1 MAARLK
7 DVAALA
13 GVSVRTVSNVVSN
26 AAPVA
31 PATRARVM
39 AAVEELGY
47 RPNLAARN
55 LRQGRTGLIGVVV
68 PEIHSPYF
76 GALAELLIDAAR
88 ERGWTVLLE
97 RTGGRPDLE
106 RRLLDGSEGHQVD
119 GMIVSPWSTSPAELA
134 SLAGG
139 LPLVVLGELAPD
151 GAIDHVALDN
161 VAAARDAARHLVAG
175 GRRRVAA
182 IGLQSELGHGTAEL
196 RAEGFR
202 QGLRESGLSPVAE
215 VEVADL
221 HRGEGARAL
230 RELLRLPGRPD
241 AVFCFSDEL
250 ALGALRVAAEEGVRV
265 PEDLALMGFDDIEDG
280 RFAAPSL
287 TTIAPYREQIAERAV
302 QCLTERVL
310 GRFEALPGR
319 RIVVPHRVLPRES
332 TGGPVPPGAPD
343 GPDTP
348 DGPGRG

>member
-26 AAPVA
+26 TATVA

-39 AAVEELGY
+39 AAVEELRY

-55 LRQGRTGLIGVVV
+55 LRQGRTGLVGVAV

-76 GALAELLIDAAR
+76 GALAGHLIDAAQR
-88 ERGWTVLLE
+88 RGWTVLLE
-97 RTGGRPDLE
+97 RTGGRPELE
-106 RRLLDGSEGHQVD
+106 RRLLDGSQGHQVD
-119 GMIVSPWSTSPAELA
+119 GMIISPWSTSPAELV

-139 LPLVVLGELAPD
+139 LPLVVLGELEPH
-151 GAIDHVALDN
+151 GSIDHVALDN
-161 VAAARDAARHLVAG
+161 VAAARAAARHLTAA
-175 GRRRVAA
+175 GRRRIAA
-182 IGLQSELGHGTAEL
+182 VGLQSGLGHGTAEL

-202 QGLRESGLSPVAE
+202 QGLAEAGLSPVAE

-221 HRGEGARAL
+221 HRAEGARAM
-230 RELLRLPGRPD
+230 RELLAPPGRPD

-250 ALGALRVAAEEGVRV
+250 ALGALRVAAEQGVHV
-265 PEDLALMGFDDIEDG
+265 PRELSLMGFDDIEDG
-280 RFAAPSL
+280 RFCTPSL
-287 TTIAPYREQIAERAV
+287 STVAPDREQIAERAV

-310 GRFEALPGR
+310 GRLDTLPGR
-319 RIVVPHRVLPRES
+319 RIVVPHRLLVRES
-332 TGGPVPPGAPD
+332 TGGVATPV
-343 GPDTP
+343 
-348 DGPGRG
+348 

>member
-7 DVAALA
+7 DVALLA

-26 AAPVA
+26 TAAVA

-76 GALAELLIDAAR
+76 GALTGLLIDAAQ

-97 RTGGRPDLE
+97 RTGGRTDLE

-119 GMIVSPWSTSPAELA
+119 GMIVSPWSTPPSELA
-134 SLAGG
+134 TLAGG
-139 LPLVVLGELAPD
+139 LPLVVLGELEPD

-161 VAAARDAARHLVAG
+161 VGAARDATRHLVSR

-182 IGLQSELGHGTAEL
+182 VGLQPGLGHGTAEL
-196 RAEGFR
+196 RTEGFR
-202 QGLRESGLSPVAE
+202 QALREADLDPAAE

-221 HRGEGARAL
+221 HRTEGARAM
-230 RELLRLPGRPD
+230 RELLRVPGFVD

-250 ALGALRVAAEEGVRV
+250 ALGALRVAAEQGVRV
-265 PEDLALMGFDDIEDG
+265 PEDVAVIGFDDIEDG
-280 RFAAPSL
+280 RFATPSL
-287 TTIAPYREQIAERAV
+287 STIAPDREQIAERAV

-310 GRFEALPGR
+310 GRLDTLPAR
-319 RIVVPHRVLPRES
+319 RIVVPHRLMARES
-332 TGGPVPPGAPD
+332 TGAALPP
-343 GPDTP
+343 
-348 DGPGRG
+348 R

>member
-31 PATRARVM
+31 PGTRARVL

-55 LRQGRTGLIGVVV
+55 LRQGRTGLIGVAV

-76 GALAELLIDAAR
+76 GALTGLLIDAAQ
-88 ERGWTVLLE
+88 ERGWTVLVE
-97 RTGGRPDLE
+97 RTGGRADLE

-119 GMIVSPWSTSPAELA
+119 GMVISPWSTPPAELA

-139 LPLVVLGELAPD
+139 LPLVVLGELDPH
-151 GAIDHVALDN
+151 GSIDHVALDN
-161 VAAARDAARHLVAG
+161 VAAARDAARHLVAA

-182 IGLQSELGHGTAEL
+182 IGLQSALGHGTAEL

-202 QGLRESGLSPVAE
+202 RGLAEAGLSPVAE

-221 HRGEGARAL
+221 HREEGARAL
-230 RELLRLPGRPD
+230 RALLDLPERPD

-250 ALGALRVAAEEGVRV
+250 ALGALRAAGELGVRV
-265 PEDLALMGFDDIEDG
+265 PGELALVGFDDIEDG
-280 RFAAPSL
+280 RFSTPSL
-287 TTIAPYREQIAERAV
+287 TTVSPDLAQIAERAV
-302 QCLTERVL
+302 QCLSERVL
-310 GRFEALPGR
+310 GRLSGLAAR
-319 RIVVPHRVLPRES
+319 RIVVPHRLLVRES
-332 TGGPVPPGAPD
+332 SGA
-343 GPDTP
+343 
-348 DGPGRG
+348 

>member
-26 AAPVA
+26 TATVA
-31 PATRARVM
+31 PATRARVV

-76 GALAELLIDAAR
+76 GALAGHLIDAAQ

-97 RTGGRPDLE
+97 RTGGRAELE
-106 RRLLDGSEGHQVD
+106 RRLLDGTEGRRVD

-139 LPLVVLGELAPD
+139 LPLVVLGELEPH
-151 GAIDHVALDN
+151 GSIDHVALDN
-161 VAAARDAARHLVAG
+161 VAAARSAARHLAAP
-175 GRRRVAA
+175 GRRRIAA
-182 IGLQSELGHGTAEL
+182 VGLQSALGHGTAEL

-202 QGLRESGLSPVAE
+202 QGLAETGLTPVAE

-221 HRGEGARAL
+221 HRAEGARAM
-230 RELLRLPGRPD
+230 RELLALPGRPD

-250 ALGALRVAAEEGVRV
+250 ALGALRVAAEQGVRV
-265 PEDLALMGFDDIEDG
+265 PRDVALMGFDDIEDG
-280 RFAAPSL
+280 RFSAPSL
-287 TTIAPYREQIAERAV
+287 TTVAPDREQIAERAV
-302 QCLTERVL
+302 Q
-310 GRFEALPGR
+310 
-319 RIVVPHRVLPRES
+319 
-332 TGGPVPPGAPD
+332 
-343 GPDTP
+343 
-348 DGPGRG
+348 

>member
-26 AAPVA
+26 AAAVA

-55 LRQGRTGLIGVVV
+55 LRQGRTGLIGVAV

-76 GALAELLIDAAR
+76 GALTGLLIDAAQ

-97 RTGGRPDLE
+97 RTGGRADLE

-119 GMIVSPWSTSPAELA
+119 GMIISPWSTSPAGLA

-139 LPLVVLGELAPD
+139 LPLVVLGELEPD
-151 GAIDHVALDN
+151 GSIDHVALDN
-161 VAAARDAARHLVAG
+161 VGAARDAARHLVSL
-175 GRRRVAA
+175 GRRRIAA
-182 IGLQSELGHGTAEL
+182 IGLQSGLGHGTAEL
-196 RAEGFR
+196 RAAGFR
-202 QGLRESGLSPVAE
+202 QGLEEAGLRPVAE

-221 HRGEGARAL
+221 HRTEGARAL
-230 RELLRLPGRPD
+230 RELLEAHGSVD

-250 ALGALRVAAEEGVRV
+250 ALGAMRVAAEQGVRV

-287 TTIAPYREQIAERAV
+287 TTVAPDREQIAERAV

-310 GRFEALPGR
+310 GRFETLAGR
-319 RIVVPHRVLPRES
+319 RIVVPHRVVARES
-332 TGGPVPPGAPD
+332 TGAAVSPV
-343 GPDTP
+343 
-348 DGPGRG
+348 

>member
-26 AAPVA
+26 AAAVA
-31 PATRARVM
+31 PDTRARVM
-39 AAVEELGY
+39 AAVDELGY

-76 GALAELLIDAAR
+76 GALTGHLIDAAQA
-88 ERGWTVLLE
+88 RGWTVLLE
-97 RTGGRPDLE
+97 RTGGRADLE

-119 GMIVSPWSTSPAELA
+119 GMVISPWSTPPAELA

-139 LPLVVLGELAPD
+139 LPLVVLGELDPL
-151 GAIDHVALDN
+151 GSIDHVALDN
-161 VAAARDAARHLVAG
+161 VAAARAATAHLVAL

-182 IGLQSELGHGTAEL
+182 IGLQSGLGHGTAEL

-202 QGLRESGLSPVAE
+202 LGLRDAGLSPVAE
-215 VEVADL
+215 VEVTDL
-221 HRGEGARAL
+221 HRAEGARAL
-230 RELLRLPGRPD
+230 RELLLRPERPD

-250 ALGALRVAAEEGVRV
+250 ALGALRVAAEQGVRV
-265 PEDLALMGFDDIEDG
+265 PDDVALMGFDDIEDG
-280 RFAAPSL
+280 RFSAPSL
-287 TTIAPYREQIAERAV
+287 TTIAPDREQIAERAV
-302 QCLTERVL
+302 QCLAERVL
-310 GRFEALPGR
+310 GRLGSLPAR
-319 RIVVPHRVLPRES
+319 RIVVPHRLLVRES
-332 TGGPVPPGAPD
+332 TGAAVFPV
-343 GPDTP
+343 
-348 DGPGRG
+348 

>member
-26 AAPVA
+26 TATVA
-31 PATRARVM
+31 PATRARVV

-76 GALAELLIDAAR
+76 GALAGHLIDAAQ

-97 RTGGRPDLE
+97 RTGGRAELE
-106 RRLLDGSEGHQVD
+106 RRLLDGSEGRRVD

-139 LPLVVLGELAPD
+139 LPLVVLGELEPH
-151 GAIDHVALDN
+151 GPIDHVALDN
-161 VAAARDAARHLVAG
+161 VAAARSAARHLAAP
-175 GRRRVAA
+175 GRRRIAA
-182 IGLQSELGHGTAEL
+182 VGLQSALGHGTAEL

-202 QGLRESGLSPVAE
+202 QGLAEAGLAPVAE

-221 HRGEGARAL
+221 HRAEGARAM
-230 RELLRLPGRPD
+230 RELLALPGRPD

-250 ALGALRVAAEEGVRV
+250 ALGALRVAAEQRVRV
-265 PEDLALMGFDDIEDG
+265 PQDVALMGFDDIEDG
-280 RFAAPSL
+280 RFSAPSL
-287 TTIAPYREQIAERAV
+287 TTVAPDREQIAERAV
-302 QCLTERVL
+302 QCLAERVL
-310 GRFEALPGR
+310 GRLDTLPGR
-319 RIVVPHRVLPRES
+319 RIVVQHRLLARES
-332 TGGPVPPGAPD
+332 TGAEVTPV
-343 GPDTP
+343 
-348 DGPGRG
+348 

>member
-26 AAPVA
+26 AAAVA
-31 PATRARVM
+31 PATRTRVM

-55 LRQGRTGLIGVVV
+55 LRQGRTGLVGVAV

-76 GALAELLIDAAR
+76 GRLTGLLIDAAQQ
-88 ERGWTVLLE
+88 RGWTVLLE
-97 RTGGRPDLE
+97 RTGGQAALE

-119 GMIVSPWSTSPAELA
+119 GMIISPWSTSPAELA
-134 SLAGG
+134 ALAGG
-139 LPLVVLGELAPD
+139 LPLVVLGELEPE
-151 GAIDHVALDN
+151 GSIDHVALDN
-161 VAAARDAARHLVAG
+161 VAAARDAAHHLVAT
-175 GRRRVAA
+175 GRRRIAA
-182 IGLQSELGHGTAEL
+182 IGLQSRLGHGTAEL

-202 QGLRESGLSPVAE
+202 RGLREAGGLRPVAE

-221 HRGEGARAL
+221 HRTEGARAM
-230 RELLRLPGRPD
+230 RELLRLPGPPD

-265 PEDLALMGFDDIEDG
+265 PDDLALMGFDDIEDG

-287 TTIAPYREQIAERAV
+287 TTVAPDTEQIAERAV
-302 QCLTERVL
+302 QCLSERVL
-310 GRFEALPGR
+310 GRLDALPAR
-319 RIVVPHRVLPRES
+319 RIVVSHRLLARES
-332 TGGPVPPGAPD
+332 TGAAVAPV
-343 GPDTP
+343 
-348 DGPGRG
+348 

>member
-26 AAPVA
+26 ATAVA
-31 PATRARVM
+31 PATRARVL

-55 LRQGRTGLIGVVV
+55 LRQGRTGLVGLVV

-76 GALAELLIDAAR
+76 GALAGLLIDAAQR
-88 ERGWTVLLE
+88 RGWTVLLE
-97 RTGGRPDLE
+97 RTGGRADLE

-119 GMIVSPWSTSPAELA
+119 GMIISPWSTSPAELA
-134 SLAGG
+134 SLSGG
-139 LPLVVLGELAPD
+139 LPLVVLGEMEPD
-151 GAIDHVALDN
+151 GSIDHVALDN
-161 VAAARDAARHLVAG
+161 VAAARTAARHLASL
-175 GRRRVAA
+175 GRRRIAA
-182 IGLQSELGHGTAEL
+182 VGLQSRLGHGTAEQ

-202 QGLRESGLSPVAE
+202 RGLAEAGLAPVAE

-221 HRGEGARAL
+221 HRAEGARAM
-230 RELLRLPGRPD
+230 RELLAADAPPD

-250 ALGALRVAAEEGVRV
+250 ALGALRAAAEQGRRV
-265 PEDLALMGFDDIEDG
+265 PQDVALMGFDDIEDG
-280 RFAAPSL
+280 RFAVPSL
-287 TTIAPYREQIAERAV
+287 TTIAPDKEQIAERAV

-310 GRFEALPGR
+310 GRLGTMPAR
-319 RIVVPHRVLPRES
+319 RIVVPHRLLARES
-332 TGGPVPPGAPD
+332 TGAAVAPA
-343 GPDTP
+343 
-348 DGPGRG
+348 

>member
-26 AAPVA
+26 TATVA
-31 PATRARVM
+31 PATRARVV

-76 GALAELLIDAAR
+76 GALAGHLIDAAQ

-97 RTGGRPDLE
+97 RTGGRAELE
-106 RRLLDGSEGHQVD
+106 RRLLDGSEGRRVD

-139 LPLVVLGELAPD
+139 LPLVVLGELEPH
-151 GAIDHVALDN
+151 GSIDHVALDN
-161 VAAARDAARHLVAG
+161 VAAARSAARHLAAP
-175 GRRRVAA
+175 GRRRIAA
-182 IGLQSELGHGTAEL
+182 VGLQSALGHGTAEL

-202 QGLRESGLSPVAE
+202 QGLAETGLTPVAE

-221 HRGEGARAL
+221 HRAEGARAM
-230 RELLRLPGRPD
+230 RELLALRRRPD

-250 ALGALRVAAEEGVRV
+250 ALGALRVAAEQGVRV
-265 PEDLALMGFDDIEDG
+265 PRDMALMGFDDIEDG
-280 RFAAPSL
+280 RFSAPSL
-287 TTIAPYREQIAERAV
+287 TTVAPDREQIAERAV
-302 QCLTERVL
+302 QCLAERVL
-310 GRFEALPGR
+310 GRLGTLPGR
-319 RIVVPHRVLPRES
+319 RIVVPHRLLARES
-332 TGGPVPPGAPD
+332 TGAEVTPV
-343 GPDTP
+343 
-348 DGPGRG
+348 

>member
-26 AAPVA
+26 AAAVA

-76 GALAELLIDAAR
+76 GALAGLLIDAAQ

-106 RRLLDGSEGHQVD
+106 RRLLDGSGGHQVD
-119 GMIVSPWSTSPAELA
+119 GMIISPWSTSPADLA
-134 SLAGG
+134 ALAGG
-139 LPLVVLGELAPD
+139 LPLVVLGELDPD
-151 GAIDHVALDN
+151 GTIDHVALDN
-161 VAAARDAARHLVAG
+161 VGAAVDAVRHLVAR
-175 GRRRVAA
+175 GRRRIAA
-182 IGLQSELGHGTAEL
+182 IGLQSGLGHGTAEL

-202 QGLRESGLSPVAE
+202 LGLREAGLSPVAE

-221 HRGEGARAL
+221 HRAEGARAL
-230 RELLRLPGRPD
+230 RHLLELPEPPD

-250 ALGALRVAAEEGVRV
+250 ALGALRVAAEQGVRV

-287 TTIAPYREQIAERAV
+287 TTVAPDREQIAERAV
-302 QCLTERVL
+302 QCLTERVF
-310 GRFEALPGR
+310 GRLDTLPAR
-319 RIVVPHRVLPRES
+319 RVVVPHRVLGRES
-332 TGGPVPPGAPD
+332 TGDPASPA
-343 GPDTP
+343 
-348 DGPGRG
+348 

>member
-26 AAPVA
+26 TAAVA
-31 PATRARVM
+31 PDTRARVM
-39 AAVEELGY
+39 AAVAELGY

-76 GALAELLIDAAR
+76 GALAGHLIDAAQA
-88 ERGWTVLLE
+88 RGWTVLLE
-97 RTGGRPDLE
+97 RTGGRADLE

-119 GMIVSPWSTSPAELA
+119 GMVISPWSTPPAELA

-139 LPLVVLGELAPD
+139 LPLVVLGELDPL
-151 GAIDHVALDN
+151 GSIDHVALDN
-161 VAAARDAARHLVAG
+161 VAAARAAAAHLVAL

-182 IGLQSELGHGTAEL
+182 IGLQSGLGHGTAEL

-202 QGLRESGLSPVAE
+202 MGLRDAGLSPVAE
-215 VEVADL
+215 VEVTDL
-221 HRGEGARAL
+221 HRAEGARAL
-230 RELLRLPGRPD
+230 RELLLLPGRPD

-250 ALGALRVAAEEGVRV
+250 ALGALRVAAEQGVRV
-265 PEDLALMGFDDIEDG
+265 PDDVALMGFDDIEDG
-280 RFAAPSL
+280 RFSAPSL
-287 TTIAPYREQIAERAV
+287 TTIAPDREQIAERAV
-302 QCLTERVL
+302 QCLAERVL
-310 GRFEALPGR
+310 GRLDTLPAR
-319 RIVVPHRVLPRES
+319 RIVVPHRVLVRES
-332 TGGPVPPGAPD
+332 TGASVSPV
-343 GPDTP
+343 
-348 DGPGRG
+348 

>member
-26 AAPVA
+26 AAAVA
-31 PATRARVM
+31 PDTRARVM

-76 GALAELLIDAAR
+76 GALTGHLIDAAQA
-88 ERGWTVLLE
+88 RGWTVLLE
-97 RTGGRPDLE
+97 RTGGRADLE
-106 RRLLDGSEGHQVD
+106 RRLLDGSGGHQVD
-119 GMIVSPWSTSPAELA
+119 GMIISPWSTPPAELA

-139 LPLVVLGELAPD
+139 LPLVVLGELEPD
-151 GAIDHVALDN
+151 GPIDHVALDN
-161 VAAARDAARHLVAG
+161 VRAARDAARHLAAR
-175 GRRRVAA
+175 GRRRIAA
-182 IGLQSELGHGTAEL
+182 IGLQSRLGHGTAEL

-202 QGLRESGLSPVAE
+202 QGLREAGLRPVAE

-221 HRGEGARAL
+221 HRAEGSRAL
-230 RELLRLPGRPD
+230 HELLRVPGSVD

-250 ALGALRVAAEEGVRV
+250 ALGALRAAAEQDVRV
-265 PEDLALMGFDDIEDG
+265 PEDLAVMGFDDIEDG
-280 RFAAPSL
+280 RFATPSL
-287 TTIAPYREQIAERAV
+287 TTIAPDREQIAERAV

-310 GRFEALPGR
+310 GRLVALPAR
-319 RIVVPHRVLPRES
+319 RIVVPHRVLARES
-332 TGGPVPPGAPD
+332 TGPAVAPV
-343 GPDTP
+343 
-348 DGPGRG
+348 

>member
-26 AAPVA
+26 SATVA
-31 PATRARVM
+31 PATRDRVM

-76 GALAELLIDAAR
+76 GALAGHLIDAAR
-88 ERGWTVLLE
+88 QRGWTVLLE
-97 RTGGRPDLE
+97 RTGGRPELE
-106 RRLLDGSEGHQVD
+106 RRLLEGSEGHQVD
-119 GMIVSPWSTSPAELA
+119 GLIVSPWSTSPAELA

-139 LPLVVLGELAPD
+139 LPLVVLGELEPH
-151 GAIDHVALDN
+151 GSIDHVALDN
-161 VAAARDAARHLVAG
+161 VAAARAAAHHLAG
-175 GRRRVAA
+175 LGRRRVAA
-182 IGLQSELGHGTAEL
+182 VGLQPALGHGTAEL

-202 QGLRESGLSPVAE
+202 QGLREAGLGPVAE

-221 HRGEGARAL
+221 HRTEGARAM
-230 RELLRLPGRPD
+230 RELLPAAPD

-250 ALGALRVAAEEGVRV
+250 ALGALRVAAERGVRV
-265 PEDLALMGFDDIEDG
+265 PDDLVLMGFDDIEDG
-280 RFAAPSL
+280 RFCAPSL
-287 TTIAPYREQIAERAV
+287 TTIAPDRAQIAERAV

-310 GRFEALPGR
+310 GRLDALPGR
-319 RIVVPHRVLPRES
+319 RITVPHRLLVRES
-332 TGGPVPPGAPD
+332 TGGPA
-343 GPDTP
+343 TP
-348 DGPGRG
+348 V

>member
-7 DVAALA
+7 DVALLA

-26 AAPVA
+26 TAAVA

-76 GALAELLIDAAR
+76 GALTGLLIDAAQ

-97 RTGGRPDLE
+97 RTGGRADLE

-119 GMIVSPWSTSPAELA
+119 GMIVSPWSTSPSELA
-134 SLAGG
+134 TLAGG
-139 LPLVVLGELAPD
+139 LPLVVLGELEPD

-161 VAAARDAARHLVAG
+161 VGAARDATRHLVSR

-182 IGLQSELGHGTAEL
+182 IGLQPGLGHGTAEL
-196 RAEGFR
+196 RADGFR
-202 QGLRESGLSPVAE
+202 RGLRAAGLDPVAE

-221 HRGEGARAL
+221 HRTEGARAM
-230 RELLRLPGRPD
+230 RELLRVPGSVD

-250 ALGALRVAAEEGVRV
+250 ALGALRVAAEQGLRV
-265 PEDLALMGFDDIEDG
+265 PEDVALIGFDDIEDG
-280 RFAAPSL
+280 RFATPSL
-287 TTIAPYREQIAERAV
+287 STIAPDREQIAERAV

-310 GRFEALPGR
+310 GRLDALPAR
-319 RIVVPHRVLPRES
+319 RIVVPHRLMARES
-332 TGGPVPPGAPD
+332 TGVALPP
-343 GPDTP
+343 T
-348 DGPGRG
+348 